1 MTEATDGPDPNAGL
15 SSLPDEASVI
25 PRRRSVPD
33 PLFDEFW
40 SLYPRKVGK
49 GTAQQAWQRARRK
62 KADPRQIIQAA
73 QAFAA
78 QCAAEKTDRRYIP
91 HPSKW
96 LSGERWG
103 DEPHQEVA
111 LAAPVSAPRP
121 TPATCLNDEQLL
133 AAVIRLAGDQ
143 ARPVTSAGEI
153 VRIVRENSAAI
164 TWNGFPVI
172 LAERAAELAAMPYPD
187 YLQTPEWQERRK
199 VMLKLAGYRCRVCNA
214 DKLLHVHHRTYERRG
229 NEQPG
234 DLIVLCDGCHKLFH
248 DNRKLAAA

>member
-1 MTEATDGPDPNAGL
+1 MTDAAPIPSEAL
-15 SSLPDEASVI
+15 SSLPRQRTPVAA
-25 PRRRSVPD
+25 D

-40 SLYPRKVGK
+40 SAYPRKVGK

-62 KADPRQIIQAA
+62 KIDPRQIIRGA
-73 QAFAA
+73 QTFAA

-103 DEPHQEVA
+103 DEPQQEP
-111 LAAPVSAPRP
+111 APVSPVMTPRP
-121 TPATCLNDEQLL
+121 MPVARLNDEQLL

-143 ARPVTSAGEI
+143 TQPVTSAGEI
-153 VRIVRENSAAI
+153 VRIVRENSSAAV

-172 LAERAAELAAMPYPD
+172 LAERVAELAAMPYPD
-187 YLQTPEWQERRK
+187 YLLTPEWQERRG

-248 DNRKLAAA
+248 DNRKLAVA